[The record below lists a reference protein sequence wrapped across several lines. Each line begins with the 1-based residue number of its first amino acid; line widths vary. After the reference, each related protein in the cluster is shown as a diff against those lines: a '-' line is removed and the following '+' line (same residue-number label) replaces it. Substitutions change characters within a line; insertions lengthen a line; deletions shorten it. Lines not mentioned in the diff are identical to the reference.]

1 MTNAAPLPS
10 GRIAVTGTSGKLGR
24 ATALDL
30 AAAGYDVVAL
40 DVLLAPAEVRDAA
53 AGVLTVDLTDLG
65 QTVDALAGCDG
76 VVHLAN
82 IPAPDLRPDGVT
94 FTTNVAMN
102 QAVFSAARTLGLRRV
117 VWASSETTLG
127 LPFETPPWYAPIDEA
142 HFPRPESTY
151 ALSKV
156 VTEHMAATYAR
167 WSGVSHVGLRFSNV
181 MTLQDYRDLFPPAWD
196 DARARSWNLWSYIDV
211 RDAASACRAALTAS
225 EEQLGGG
232 NSGEGGSAPNVII
245 AAADT
250 CMRRDSAELLAEVF
264 PDVEVRRE
272 VRGTGTF
279 FDIAAAERLIGWK
292 PQHSWRET
300 LDARA

>member
-1 MTNAAPLPS
+1 MTLTSPLPS
-10 GRIAVTGTSGKLGR
+10 GRIAVTGSSGKLGR
-24 ATALDL
+24 ATVADL
-30 AAAGYDVVAL
+30 AAAGYDVVAI
-40 DVLLAPAEVRDAA
+40 DRAPAPDQVRDDAVAA
-53 AGVLTVDLTDLG
+53 LTADLTDLG
-65 QTVDALAGCDG
+65 QAVDALAGCDG

-82 IPAPDLRPDGVT
+82 IPAPGLRPDGVT

-102 QAVFSAARTLGLRRV
+102 QAVFSAARTHGLRRV

-156 VTEHMAATYAR
+156 VTEQMAATYAR

-181 MTLQDYRDLFPPAWD
+181 MTAQDYRDSFPPSWD

-211 RDAASACRAALTAS
+211 RDAAAASRAALTAS
-225 EEQLGGG
+225 EEQLGGA
-232 NSGEGGSAPNVII
+232 GSAPNVII

-250 CMRRDSAELLAEVF
+250 CMRRDSVELLAEVF
-264 PDVEVRRE
+264 PDVELRRE
-272 VRGTGTF
+272 VTGTGTLF
-279 FDIAAAERLIGWK
+279 SIEAAERVIGWT
-292 PQHSWRET
+292 PRHSWREV